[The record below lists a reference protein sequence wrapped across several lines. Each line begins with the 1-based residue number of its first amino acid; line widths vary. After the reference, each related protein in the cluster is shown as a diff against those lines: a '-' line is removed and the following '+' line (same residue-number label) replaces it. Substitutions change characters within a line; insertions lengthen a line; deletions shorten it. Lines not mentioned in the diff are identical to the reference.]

1 MRAGAVACSPMP
13 TTSAPA
19 TSAGQLP
26 ATARPRGCRVVTTA
40 LSARLLL
47 AGQLK
52 VLDDVEWSVLAGD
65 EFADPPDDVTAFQ
78 VRMGR
83 ELGPSDVVSLVR
95 LYRFFRRHRFHFVQ
109 THTPKASLLALPAA
123 RLAGLPTLY
132 TMHGSL
138 YFRDNSRLANLAG
151 WAFERWCCAW
161 ADRVL
166 LQSEEDL
173 GVMAAARIC
182 PEPKLVHVGNGIR
195 LERFPEVPPPG
206 GRPRPVVLMVSR
218 LVVEKGCR
226 DFLRVAEMLRGR
238 ADFVHVGPV
247 EPDQRDALSE
257 GEIDEAA
264 ERGLVRFVGPVD
276 DVRPF
281 LADADLVLLP
291 SYREGI
297 PRAAM
302 EAAAT
307 GRPVAGYDVRGVREV
322 LPPGS
327 GLLVARGDVAS
338 LAAVVAELVDRPERR
353 TELGRACRE
362 HVAARFDEDLVVAR
376 LRQVYAEV
384 PGVAS

>member
-1 MRAGAVACSPMP
+1 MRAGAVACPPMP

-19 TSAGQLP
+19 VSPGHLP
-26 ATARPRGCRVVTTA
+26 TTARARGCRVVTTA

-47 AGQLK
+47 AGQLE
-52 VLDDVEWSVLAGD
+52 VLDDVDWSVLAGD
-65 EFADPPDDVTAFQ
+65 EFPDPPADVTAFQ

-83 ELGPSDVVSLVR
+83 ELGPSDVVSLVA

-138 YFRDNSRLANLAG
+138 FFRDNSRLANLAG
-151 WAFERWCCAW
+151 WVFERWCCAW

-182 PEPKLVHVGNGIR
+182 PERKLVHVGNGIR
-195 LERFPEVPPPG
+195 LERFPEVPPPE
-206 GRPRPVVLMVSR
+206 RARPVVLMVSR

-226 DFLRVAEMLRGR
+226 DFLRVAATLRGR

-247 EPDQRDALSE
+247 EPDQRDALTE
-257 GEIDEAA
+257 AEIAEAA
-264 ERGLVRFVGPVD
+264 GSGLVRFVGAVD

-327 GLLVARGDVAS
+327 GLLVARGDVES
-338 LAAVVAELVDRPERR
+338 LAAVVAELLDRPERR
-353 TELGRACRE
+353 RELGRACRD
-362 HVAARFDEDLVVAR
+362 HVAARFDEGLVVSR
-376 LRQVYAEV
+376 LRRVYAEV
-384 PGVAS
+384 PGGSS